1 MLADNGIDVEEFEK
15 SLPDDVLKK
24 VGGGYEDIIGDSVHC
39 AHGVKKTAMMR
50 SLISASLRYSAG
62 SILIAADHAASS
74 SKKTGMM
81 TERSIWSNWM
91 KISIRSIKILN
102 RKQLE
107 L

>member
-24 VGGGYEDIIGDSVHC
+24 VDGGYEDIIGDSVHC
-39 AHGVKKTAMMR
+39 PWCKENR
-50 SLISASLRYSAG
+50 YDEISYQCIPRYSAG

-81 TERSIWSNWM
+81 TKRSRWSNWM